1 MKGGIKMTNSDEIIK
16 TAKWVS
22 FAVLFLTI
30 LFGSMYIID
39 AGERGVLVTLGNPSN
54 AIITEGLHFKVPFI
68 QHVVKFDIK
77 TQKAEVKTSS
87 ASKDLQIVYD
97 EISVN
102 YHLRTDVAPTIYKE
116 VGVSYVDRILTPA
129 ILEAVKAATA
139 EYTAEELITKREEVK
154 DVMTALLIEKMQ
166 SRGIVI
172 DTVLITDFDYSD
184 SFNAAIEA
192 KVTAE
197 QNALAAKNKLAQI
210 EYEAQQEVTAA
221 KGKAEAQRYQIEALQ
236 VRGGKEYVQL
246 QAINKWNGFLPTV
259 VAGSDMPFIGSIN
272 FGNSSL

>member
-1 MKGGIKMTNSDEIIK
+1 MLEIGDIKIHWLGHAGFKIK
-16 TAKWVS
+16 TAKVVIYIDPYLIEEKEK
-22 FAVLFLTI
+22 ADII
-30 LFGSMYIID
+30 LITHDHYDHCSPDDIAKIRKDSTVVFVAGSCAD
-39 AGERGVLVTLGNPSN
+39 
-54 AIITEGLHFKVPFI
+54 K
-68 QHVVKFDIK
+68 
-77 TQKAEVKTSS
+77 
-87 ASKDLQIVYD
+87 
-97 EISVN
+97 
-102 YHLRTDVAPTIYKE
+102 
-116 VGVSYVDRILTPA
+116 
-129 ILEAVKAATA
+129 VKADAT
-139 EYTAEELITKREEVK
+139 LVPGQREEVK
-154 DVMTALLIEKMQ
+154 DVMTALLIENMQ

-246 QAINKWNGFLPTV
+246 QAINKWNGFLPII